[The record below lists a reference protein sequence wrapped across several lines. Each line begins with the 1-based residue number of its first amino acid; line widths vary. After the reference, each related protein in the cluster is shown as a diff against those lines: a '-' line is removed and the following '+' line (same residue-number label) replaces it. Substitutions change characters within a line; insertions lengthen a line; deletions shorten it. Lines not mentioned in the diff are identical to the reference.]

1 MHLEPQVTF
10 KNVAPSDA
18 VLGQIQAHLDKL
30 DRKFGGI
37 RSCRLVFERPKHH
50 LRPEDRFRIDL
61 VLVLAGGLEIAINR
75 DAPPVPLEEPGAA
88 VQDAFEMAEQRMVEA
103 MARPAKRAPLRG
115 PVVFEWE
122 QP

>member
-61 VLVLAGGLEIAINR
+61 VLALAGGLEIAINR
-75 DAPPVPLEEPGAA
+75 DAPPVPLEAPPSRMHSKWPSNGWWRPWLVPPSGPRCA
-88 VQDAFEMAEQRMVEA
+88 VR
-103 MARPAKRAPLRG
+103 
-115 PVVFEWE
+115 
-122 QP
+122 